1 MPDEV
6 IRLAVSVIGIT
17 QCIKNIIDD
26 GNILTEGTKKLPGFV
41 LTLMTVA
48 VTAIVVTVDAVSPVV
63 SNGLFVLSTA
73 TLSYDTIYKCF
84 DKFIKSKLGSK
95 DE

>member
-1 MPDEV
+1 MTDD
-6 IRLAVSVIGIT
+6 IIKLAISVIGIT
-17 QCIKNIIDD
+17 QCIKNIIGD
-26 GNILTEGTKKLPGFV
+26 GNILTEGTRKLPGFV

-48 VTAIVVTVDAVSPVV
+48 VTAIVVAVDAVAPVV

-73 TLSYDTIYKCF
+73 TLSYDTVYKCF
-84 DKFIKSKLGSK
+84 DKFIKNKLGSK